1 MKANDLRF
9 LAVCAYV
16 CQSEGGF
23 YESLREAEI
32 PQEPGAP
39 SSPTS
44 TPGTEDREESG
55 SDASLG
61 PWSEVFAKAGAAV
74 WTETEAVR
82 TGGKDRASAEM
93 GVVTGTGAWAEAG
106 WRSVEAKES
115 DRPSREA
122 EWPGPEHLK
131 LGGEI
136 QREQA
141 AFSSVLTVVSE
152 TAELQ
157 APAAAKPLGLLSK
170 AAWTKSLSSVASKA
184 SSPSPAKALALTSS
198 TAPSSSSSPAFV
210 NGSQTEASVN
220 VSVVAG
226 NISSSN
232 ISLEESL
239 SSLPAW
245 DLPTVPESL
254 LSTVGDHDVTLP
266 ANVTSPFSTY
276 QWNTTMPVRTRNTSR
291 LTTTAA
297 TTTTALPTT
306 STSTVPV
313 STTTKPQTESS
324 TPVLI
329 TIQDTVTNDS
339 FQLTTV
345 TTTTPSTT
353 TFTVSSTEMT
363 TPEATTATV
372 VTVSTNTTPPT
383 ASTTQENLI
392 VITTTTAQPTTT
404 STTTT
409 PAPTTTVPP
418 TTTTLTTLSSHYTTL
433 TTTTLQPSTTT
444 TVLSTTTKTPNT
456 TVFIPVQ
463 TAPPPT
469 IQTPSTTSTEE
480 VPLPCNVTEKF
491 WVRTVLSIELRRNRL
506 DLILKQNLS
515 KGLSHALQR
524 ALNDSSAVAQVERD
538 DCSPHNVTLGYYVT
552 SGKTVF
558 VSSLVVQAMNAYGF
572 DKLLS
577 DIRQHTPLVKA
588 VLVPVA
594 AWLPVPSI
602 HLQLKT
608 VLRFVGPTDNIYS
621 CSFVQ
626 MLEQRL
632 GNAFDEAQDK
642 VLETYSRLSVEIQS
656 VSQEPGSP
664 SVTLVYLVKN
674 EDTILNGTISSGLL
688 NQLTAELVGYFL
700 FYPPLVIAEPLE
712 YHNLNTS
719 TATRNYW
726 VITVI
731 QDVDSSSLEANYQS
745 FASLM
750 EQRLA
755 ELFLVAGRQGSRAAR
770 SRRATTVGGYTVQM
784 VSMRRLP
791 GPKNPAEMTYYTQ
804 LNGEPISGTNA
815 AKTLSSLDSQT
826 MALTLGY
833 FVQVQAEP
841 VVKTPPSNLWIMAV
855 LVPVFLLMVVI
866 GMVAFIL
873 CKRNRV
879 MFKTGAFRT
888 FKTRSKTSYRR
899 EGSYHHQPVQ
909 GFDYAKK
916 HLGRIGDEAVSV
928 TKETLVLGLP
938 VRDAPLTL
946 SLDKKVHL
954 DGTGSKRPPS
964 ADIHKGG
971 RVSSEDGSV
980 SSNGSGK
987 LNNSKSSSVRRTT
1000 TNSSKSGKEE
1010 LHKRSTIDPYEE
1022 HSGSLRLITIKPMT
1036 AQPTYSYASPSSRS
1050 QDSVVVNGE
1059 ANHSGLKQ
1067 KSDIEHYRNKL
1078 RQKARRKGYG
1088 EFSLSESLNHGYSHR
1103 ESRHNRHDSGV
1114 KELKSMTAEEK
1125 RASFAGCHKRY
1136 SHPREP
1142 TYWSRQ
1148 SLSSPS
1154 PVETEMDLLVLRERS
1169 RRGIR
1174 NNGYDGEP
1182 EPFEETNVDRLM
1194 SSLGYGGGSTGTGN
1208 SSIGVKAHR
1217 GSDSSTLSSQ
1227 PSINEVR
1234 SQMHMLLGNAFSLAP
1249 PDHDPPSPPTNHR
1262 HHLHHAHSAYNPSHS
1277 SHYSDGVT
1285 SAPGTMNHP
1294 CGGRQRSLGFEDM
1307 HQCSLPKPGFR
1318 FTQLPDM
1325 GIGPPPPLIP
1335 SRPGPPPGTTL
1346 QCSTPDLKPRVSEA
1360 SDLQAQ
1366 QHNGAPYL
1374 PLSRTPFPAVTVDQS
1389 VSTYSGN
1396 PITAV
1401 YAISANRPG
1410 YSDYFVIGTTHLAHV
1425 TWRPSA
1431 EVAACRTKH
1440 SVAWSVWCS
1449 SPPPCCL
1456 HLLYSIDA
1464 DPHISHSRPPVLCS
1478 LTRQNSQNHETLS
1491 HSSRCKDRHCTARG
1505 PSHSWTPCSLDG
1517 EGEYSRQRTA
1527 VCRPAH
1533 HHTLM
1538 STAVPQPWPAICP
1551 FFGLDRNHP
1560 GLPLVH
1566 QEARKAELTSNCAFV
1581 SVF

>member
-1 MKANDLRF
+1 MAPKHALLSSSGSSGPGVGGINDKEDP
-9 LAVCAYV
+9 C
-16 CQSEGGF
+16 S
-23 YESLREAEI
+23 
-32 PQEPGAP
+32 

-44 TPGTEDREESG
+44 WILDAGMVAVCAPRNGKRTRALNEMMARWFVTIGAVLMLMMQSSLAADAEGGHHESVRRAVLPLASGAPSNLSATPVIGDRAGAKDGDATDGTGVSPG
-55 SDASLG
+55 A
-61 PWSEVFAKAGAAV
+61 WSEGKVFAEARTAV
-74 WTETEAVR
+74 WTETETGVR
-82 TGGKDRASAEM
+82 AGAGGKVFAETGIM
-93 GVVTGTGAWAEAG
+93 TGTGAWAEVG
-106 WRSVEAKES
+106 
-115 DRPSREA
+115 A
-122 EWPGPEHLK
+122 EWRPANREGGDLPNLPRDPAAW
-131 LGGEI
+131 LGQQRLHGEG

-141 AFSSVLTVVSE
+141 AFSSVLTMLAE

-157 APAAAKPLGLLSK
+157 APAVGKPLGLLSK
-170 AAWTKSLSSVASKA
+170 AAWTKSSSSSSSKA
-184 SSPSPAKALALTSS
+184 SSSSSS
-198 TAPSSSSSPAFV
+198 TTSTTKASPLPSSSSTPPSNRDSQPAGSDSVSQVAV
-210 NGSQTEASVN
+210 NSNSSVSN
-220 VSVVAG
+220 
-226 NISSSN
+226 SS
-232 ISLEESL
+232 ISLEDSV

-254 LSTVGDHDVTLP
+254 LSTVGDHDITLP
-266 ANVTSPFSTY
+266 ANVTSPFSTH
-276 QWNTTMPVRTRNTSR
+276 QWNTTVPVRTRNTSR
-291 LTTTAA
+291 QTTTSS
-297 TTTTALPTT
+297 TTIKTPLSPTT
-306 STSTVPV
+306 TSTVPLTSTARAQTPPE
-313 STTTKPQTESS
+313 STTASK
-324 TPVLI
+324 
-329 TIQDTVTNDS
+329 TISQATVTSDS
-339 FQLTTV
+339 LQLTTV

-353 TFTVSSTEMT
+353 TLTVTANEVTTRAATTVSAATSPPNITAAT
-363 TPEATTATV
+363 TTQQTTSLRPTTEATT
-372 VTVSTNTTPPT
+372 
-383 ASTTQENLI
+383 
-392 VITTTTAQPTTT
+392 QPTTT
-404 STTTT
+404 TTTT
-409 PAPTTTVPP
+409 PAPTTTTTEPP
-418 TTTTLTTLSSHYTTL
+418 TTTTTTPSP
-433 TTTTLQPSTTT
+433 TTTTTTPATTTTAATTTSTTT
-444 TVLSTTTKTPNT
+444 TTTTTSTTTTTKVPAT
-456 TVFIPVQ
+456 TVFIPGR
-463 TAPPPT
+463 TTPPPT
-469 IQTPSTTSTEE
+469 TTTEPPSSTTAEE
-480 VPLPCNVTEKF
+480 GPLPCNVTEKY

-524 ALNDSSAVAQVERD
+524 ALNDSTAYAQVERD

-552 SGKTVF
+552 SGKTVYI
-558 VSSLVVQAMNAYGF
+558 SSLVVEALNVYGF

-577 DIRQHTPLVKA
+577 DIRQHIPLVKA

-594 AWLPVPSI
+594 TWVPTPNI

-632 GNAFDEAQDK
+632 ENAFDEAQDK
-642 VLETYSRLSVEIQS
+642 VLETYNRLTVEIQS

-664 SVTLVYLVKN
+664 SVALVYVVKN
-674 EDTILNGTISSGLL
+674 QDAVLNGTVSSGLL

-770 SRRATTVGGYTVQM
+770 SRRATTVGSYTVQM

-791 GPKNPAEMTYYTQ
+791 GPKNPAEMTYYAQ
-804 LNGEPISGTNA
+804 LNGEPITGTTA

-855 LVPVFLLMVVI
+855 LTPLFLLMVVI

-879 MFKTGAFRT
+879 IFKTGAFRT

-916 HLGRIGDEAVSV
+916 HMGRTGDEAISV

-938 VRDAPLTL
+938 VRDAPLSM
-946 SLDKKVHL
+946 SLDKKVHQ
-954 DGTGSKRPPS
+954 DGTANKRPPS

-971 RVSSEDGSV
+971 RLPSEEDGSV

-987 LNNSKSSSVRRTT
+987 LNASKSSSARRTAT
-1000 TNSSKSGKEE
+1000 GSSSKNGKEE
-1010 LHKRSTIDPYEE
+1010 LHKRSTNDPYED

-1036 AQPTYSYASPSSRS
+1036 AQPTYSYPSSSSHS
-1050 QDSVVVNGE
+1050 QDSVVVNGD
-1059 ANHSGLKQ
+1059 ANHGGLKQ

-1088 EFSLSESLNHGYSHR
+1088 EFSLSESGSHGYSHR
-1103 ESRHNRHDSGV
+1103 DTRHSRHDNGV
-1114 KELKSMTAEEK
+1114 KEPMTAEEK

-1194 SSLGYGGGSTGTGN
+1194 TSLGYGGGSTGTGN
-1208 SSIGVKAHR
+1208 GSLGVKAHR

-1227 PSINEVR
+1227 PSIDEVR
-1234 SQMHMLLGNAFSLAP
+1234 TQMHMLLGNAFSLAP
-1249 PDHDPPSPPTNHR
+1249 PDHDPPSPPTNS
-1262 HHLHHAHSAYNPSHS
+1262 HHHHHHHAHSAYNPSHT

-1294 CGGRQRSLGFEDM
+1294 CGGRQRSTGYEDM

-1325 GIGPPPPLIP
+1325 GIGSPPPLIP
-1335 SRPGPPPGTTL
+1335 SRPGPPPGTSL
-1346 QCSTPDLKPRVSEA
+1346 RRSTPDVSLKPRVSEA

-1389 VSTYSGN
+1389 ITTYSGN

-1410 YSDYFVIGTTHLAHV
+1410 YSDYFVM
-1425 TWRPSA
+1425 
-1431 EVAACRTKH
+1431 
-1440 SVAWSVWCS
+1440 
-1449 SPPPCCL
+1449 SPPSSYRSPSWMSYPPEPEDL
-1456 HLLYSIDA
+1456 PRQWNDTPNSRHL
-1464 DPHISHSRPPVLCS
+1464 
-1478 LTRQNSQNHETLS
+1478 ET
-1491 HSSRCKDRHCTARG
+1491 
-1505 PSHSWTPCSLDG
+1505 
-1517 EGEYSRQRTA
+1517 
-1527 VCRPAH
+1527 
-1533 HHTLM
+1533 
-1538 STAVPQPWPAICP
+1538 IC
-1551 FFGLDRNHP
+1551 
-1560 GLPLVH
+1560 
-1566 QEARKAELTSNCAFV
+1566 
-1581 SVF
+1581 

>member
-1 MKANDLRF
+1 MAPKHALLSGSGSSGSGAGEVNLKGNEPCF
-9 LAVCAYV
+9 SSSTAWILNAGMVAVCAPKKGKRTRPLDGTLARCFV
-16 CQSEGGF
+16 TIGAMLMLMLQSSLAADAEGGRR
-23 YESLREAEI
+23 ESMRRPVLPPDPAV
-32 PQEPGAP
+32 
-39 SSPTS
+39 TS
-44 TPGTEDREESG
+44 NLSAAPGTEDR
-55 SDASLG
+55 
-61 PWSEVFAKAGAAV
+61 AGAKDKEVEDRIDGGPAAGPEAWPDGKLFAGTRTAV
-74 WTETEAVR
+74 WTEIEAGVR
-82 TGGKDRASAEM
+82 AGAGGKVFAETGIM
-93 GVVTGTGAWAEAG
+93 TGTSAWAE
-106 WRSVEAKES
+106 V
-115 DRPSREA
+115 EA
-122 EWPGPEHLK
+122 EWRPGDLEAGDLPGMPRDPADWLEQQRLQTHLV
-131 LGGEI
+131 GH
-136 QREQA
+136 REKTA
-141 AFSSVLTVVSE
+141 VPTTLVETV
-152 TAELQ
+152 ELQ
-157 APAAAKPLGLLSK
+157 APVSRKPLGLLSK
-170 AAWTKSLSSVASKA
+170 AAWTKISSSSSSKA
-184 SSPSPAKALALTSS
+184 SSSSASSSS
-198 TAPSSSSSPAFV
+198 TTKASSLASSSSPASKRE
-210 NGSQTEASVN
+210 SQTAASAT
-220 VSVVAG
+220 VSVAAV
-226 NISSSN
+226 NNSSSDSN
-232 ISLEESL
+232 SNSNSNSSSALEESV

-266 ANVTSPFSTY
+266 ANITSPFSTH
-276 QWNTTMPVRTRNTSR
+276 QWNTTVPVHTRNTSR
-291 LTTTAA
+291 HTTTSTTTVNTSLSPTTTSTLTISTTTEAQTPSLSTTAA
-297 TTTTALPTT
+297 HTG
-306 STSTVPV
+306 SV
-313 STTTKPQTESS
+313 
-324 TPVLI
+324 
-329 TIQDTVTNDS
+329 DTVTNEGL
-339 FQLTTV
+339 QLTTV
-345 TTTTPSTT
+345 NMTTPSTT
-353 TFTVSSTEMT
+353 SVSV
-363 TPEATTATV
+363 TTAETMTQAVTTGGSATLPPNVTAVTTIQPTTSLNLTTAAPTQASTTTTTTAAPTTTTTTV
-372 VTVSTNTTPPT
+372 PTTTTTTTPPT
-383 ASTTQENLI
+383 TTTTTTTPATTT
-392 VITTTTAQPTTT
+392 TTTTASTTTT

-409 PAPTTTVPP
+409 
-418 TTTTLTTLSSHYTTL
+418 TTTTTTAA
-433 TTTTLQPSTTT
+433 PA
-444 TVLSTTTKTPNT
+444 T
-456 TVFIPVQ
+456 TVFIPPQ
-463 TAPPPT
+463 T
-469 IQTPSTTSTEE
+469 TPSPTLNMKLPSSTSAEE
-480 VPLPCNVTEKF
+480 SPLPCNVTKKF

-524 ALNDSSAVAQVERD
+524 ALNDTTADAQVEQD
-538 DCSPHNVTLGYYVT
+538 HCSPHNVTLDYYVT
-552 SGKTVF
+552 SGKTVY
-558 VSSLVVQAMNAYGF
+558 VSSFVVEALNVYGF

-588 VLVPVA
+588 VLVPVET
-594 AWLPVPSI
+594 WLPTPSI

-632 GNAFDEAQDK
+632 ENAFEEAQDK
-642 VLETYSRLSVEIQS
+642 VLETYNRLTVEIQS

-664 SVTLVYLVKN
+664 AVSLVYVVKN
-674 EDTILNGTISSGLL
+674 QDSLLNGTISSGLL

-719 TATRNYW
+719 MATKNYW

-791 GPKNPAEMTYYTQ
+791 GPKNPAEMTYYVQ
-804 LNGEPISGTNA
+804 LNGAPITGTNA

-833 FVQVQAEP
+833 FVQIQAEP
-841 VVKTPPSNLWIMAV
+841 VVKTSPNNLWIMAV
-855 LVPVFLLMVVI
+855 LTPLFLLMIVI

-873 CKRNRV
+873 CQRNRV
-879 MFKTGAFRT
+879 IFKTGAFRT
-888 FKTRSKTSYRR
+888 FKTRSK
-899 EGSYHHQPVQ
+899 PVQ

-916 HLGRIGDEAVSV
+916 HMGRTGDEAISV

-938 VRDAPLTL
+938 VRDAPVSL
-946 SLDKKVHL
+946 SLDKKVHQ
-954 DGTGSKRPPS
+954 DGTASKRPPS

-971 RVSSEDGSV
+971 RLPSEEDGSM

-987 LNNSKSSSVRRTT
+987 LNTSKSSSARRTAT
-1000 TNSSKSGKEE
+1000 GGSSKNGKEE
-1010 LHKRSTIDPYEE
+1010 LHKRSTNDPYDD

-1036 AQPTYSYASPSSRS
+1036 AQPTYSYPSSSSHS
-1050 QDSVVVNGE
+1050 QDSVVLNGE
-1059 ANHSGLKQ
+1059 ANHGGLKQ

-1088 EFSLSESLNHGYSHR
+1088 EFSLSESGSHAYSHR
-1103 ESRHNRHDSGV
+1103 DTRHGRHDAGV
-1114 KELKSMTAEEK
+1114 KEPMTAEEK

-1182 EPFEETNVDRLM
+1182 EPFEETNVDRLI

-1208 SSIGVKAHR
+1208 GSLGVKAHR

-1227 PSINEVR
+1227 PSIDEVR
-1234 SQMHMLLGNAFSLAP
+1234 TQMHMLLGNAFSLAP
-1249 PDHDPPSPPTNHR
+1249 PDHDPPSPPTNR
-1262 HHLHHAHSAYNPSHS
+1262 HHHHHHAHRAYNPSHT

-1294 CGGRQRSLGFEDM
+1294 CGGRQRSAGYDDM

-1325 GIGPPPPLIP
+1325 GIGSPPPLIP
-1335 SRPGPPPGTTL
+1335 SRPGPPPGTSL
-1346 QCSTPDLKPRVSEA
+1346 RRSTPDVSLKPRVSEA

-1389 VSTYSGN
+1389 ISTYSGN

-1410 YSDYFVIGTTHLAHV
+1410 YSDYFVM
-1425 TWRPSA
+1425 
-1431 EVAACRTKH
+1431 
-1440 SVAWSVWCS
+1440 
-1449 SPPPCCL
+1449 SPPSSYRSPSWMSYPPEPEDL
-1456 HLLYSIDA
+1456 PRQWNDTPNSRHL
-1464 DPHISHSRPPVLCS
+1464 
-1478 LTRQNSQNHETLS
+1478 ET
-1491 HSSRCKDRHCTARG
+1491 
-1505 PSHSWTPCSLDG
+1505 
-1517 EGEYSRQRTA
+1517 
-1527 VCRPAH
+1527 
-1533 HHTLM
+1533 
-1538 STAVPQPWPAICP
+1538 IC
-1551 FFGLDRNHP
+1551 
-1560 GLPLVH
+1560 
-1566 QEARKAELTSNCAFV
+1566 
-1581 SVF
+1581 

>member
-1 MKANDLRF
+1 MAPKHAL
-9 LAVCAYV
+9 LSSSGSSGPGV
-16 CQSEGGF
+16 GGVK
-23 YESLREAEI
+23 SKGD
-32 PQEPGAP
+32 PGS
-39 SSPTS
+39 SSPTAWILDAGMVAVCS
-44 TPGTEDREESG
+44 PRNGKRTRALDGMLARWFVTIGAVLMLMLQSSLAADAEGGRYESMRRAVLPLDPAVPSAIPRTGDRDG
-55 SDASLG
+55 AKDKDAMDGADAG
-61 PWSEVFAKAGAAV
+61 PRAWPKGKVFAEARAAV
-74 WTETEAVR
+74 WTETEAGVR
-82 TGGKDRASAEM
+82 AGAGGKVFAETGIM
-93 GVVTGTGAWAEAG
+93 TGTGAWAEVG
-106 WRSVEAKES
+106 
-115 DRPSREA
+115 A
-122 EWPGPEHLK
+122 EWSPVDADGVDLPSMPRDPAAW
-131 LGGEI
+131 LGQQRLQIRGQG

-141 AFSSVLTVVSE
+141 AFSSDPTILAE

-157 APAAAKPLGLLSK
+157 APVLGKPLGLLSK
-170 AAWTKSLSSVASKA
+170 AAWTKSTSSSSSKA
-184 SSPSPAKALALTSS
+184 SSSSSSSS
-198 TAPSSSSSPAFV
+198 TTKASSLPSSSSSSSSPASKRD
-210 NGSQTEASVN
+210 SQTARPDN
-220 VSVVAG
+220 VSLVVV
-226 NISSSN
+226 NSNSSNSNSSS
-232 ISLEESL
+232 SLDESV

-266 ANVTSPFSTY
+266 ANITSPFSTH

-291 LTTTAA
+291 QTTTLTTTIS
-297 TTTTALPTT
+297 TSLSPSTT
-306 STSTVPV
+306 STLPP
-313 STTTKPQTESS
+313 STTARAQAPSGPTAVSQTTS
-324 TPVLI
+324 
-329 TIQDTVTNDS
+329 QDTVTNDS
-339 FQLTTV
+339 LQLTTV

-353 TFTVSSTEMT
+353 NLTVTAAEMMTQAMT
-363 TPEATTATV
+363 TGSAVTA
-372 VTVSTNTTPPT
+372 SPNNTA
-383 ASTTQENLI
+383 ASTTQQTTSLI
-392 VITTTTAQPTTT
+392 LTTAATTQPTTT
-404 STTTT
+404 TTTT
-409 PAPTTTVPP
+409 PTTTTTVPP
-418 TTTTLTTLSSHYTTL
+418 TTTT
-433 TTTTLQPSTTT
+433 TTTTTTTPPPTTT
-444 TVLSTTTKTPNT
+444 TTTPATTTT
-456 TVFIPVQ
+456 TTTAATTTTTTIATSTKIPATIVFIPIQ
-463 TAPPPT
+463 TTPPPT
-469 IQTPSTTSTEE
+469 TTTEPPSSTSAEE
-480 VPLPCNVTEKF
+480 SSLPCNVTEKY

-524 ALNDSSAVAQVERD
+524 ALNDSTANAQVEHD

-552 SGKTVF
+552 SGKTVYI
-558 VSSLVVQAMNAYGF
+558 SSLVVEALHVYGF

-594 AWLPVPSI
+594 TWLPAPSI

-632 GNAFDEAQDK
+632 ENAFDEAQDK
-642 VLETYSRLSVEIQS
+642 VLETYNRLTVEIQS
-656 VSQEPGSP
+656 VSQDPGSP
-664 SVTLVYLVKN
+664 SVSLVYVVKN
-674 EDTILNGTISSGLL
+674 QDAILNGTISSGLL

-700 FYPPLVIAEPLE
+700 FYPPMVIAEPLE

-719 TATRNYW
+719 MATKNYW

-755 ELFLVAGRQGSRAAR
+755 ELFLVAGRQGSRIAR
-770 SRRATTVGGYTVQM
+770 SRRATTVGSYTVQM

-791 GPKNPAEMTYYTQ
+791 GPKNPAEMTYYAQ
-804 LNGEPISGTNA
+804 LNGAPITGSNA

-841 VVKTPPSNLWIMAV
+841 VVKTPQSNLWIMAI
-855 LVPVFLLMVVI
+855 LTPLFLLMVVI
-866 GMVAFIL
+866 GMVSFIL

-879 MFKTGAFRT
+879 IFKTGAFRT

-916 HLGRIGDEAVSV
+916 HMGRTGDEAISV

-938 VRDAPLTL
+938 VRDAPLSL
-946 SLDKKVHL
+946 SLDKKVHQ
-954 DGTGSKRPPS
+954 DGTASKRPPS

-971 RVSSEDGSV
+971 RLPSEEDGSV

-987 LNNSKSSSVRRTT
+987 LNTSKSSSARRTAT
-1000 TNSSKSGKEE
+1000 GSSTKNGKEE
-1010 LHKRSTIDPYEE
+1010 LHKRSTNDPYED

-1036 AQPTYSYASPSSRS
+1036 AQPTYSYPSSSSHS
-1050 QDSVVVNGE
+1050 QDSVVLNGE
-1059 ANHSGLKQ
+1059 ANHGGLKQ

-1088 EFSLSESLNHGYSHR
+1088 EFSLSESGSHGYSHR
-1103 ESRHNRHDSGV
+1103 DTRHSRHDNGV
-1114 KELKSMTAEEK
+1114 KEPMTAEEK
-1125 RASFAGCHKRY
+1125 RASFAGCHKRF

-1208 SSIGVKAHR
+1208 GSLGVKAHR

-1227 PSINEVR
+1227 PSIDEVR
-1234 SQMHMLLGNAFSLAP
+1234 TQMHMLLGNAFSLAP
-1249 PDHDPPSPPTNHR
+1249 PDHDPPSPPTNS
-1262 HHLHHAHSAYNPSHS
+1262 HHHHHHHAHRAYNPSHT

-1294 CGGRQRSLGFEDM
+1294 CGGRQRSAGYEDM

-1325 GIGPPPPLIP
+1325 GIGSPPPLIP
-1335 SRPGPPPGTTL
+1335 SRPGPPPGTSL
-1346 QCSTPDLKPRVSEA
+1346 RRSTPDVSLKPRVSEA

-1389 VSTYSGN
+1389 ITTYSGN

-1410 YSDYFVIGTTHLAHV
+1410 YSDYFVM
-1425 TWRPSA
+1425 
-1431 EVAACRTKH
+1431 
-1440 SVAWSVWCS
+1440 
-1449 SPPPCCL
+1449 SPPSSYRSPSWMSYPPEPEDL
-1456 HLLYSIDA
+1456 PRQWNDTPNSRHL
-1464 DPHISHSRPPVLCS
+1464 
-1478 LTRQNSQNHETLS
+1478 ET
-1491 HSSRCKDRHCTARG
+1491 
-1505 PSHSWTPCSLDG
+1505 
-1517 EGEYSRQRTA
+1517 
-1527 VCRPAH
+1527 
-1533 HHTLM
+1533 
-1538 STAVPQPWPAICP
+1538 IC
-1551 FFGLDRNHP
+1551 
-1560 GLPLVH
+1560 
-1566 QEARKAELTSNCAFV
+1566 
-1581 SVF
+1581 

>member
-1 MKANDLRF
+1 MAPKHALLSSSGSSGLGVGGINVKEDPCSASPTAWIPDAGMV
-9 LAVCAYV
+9 AVCTPRNGKRKRSLSGMMARWLV
-16 CQSEGGF
+16 IIGAVLMLMMQSSLAADAEGDHR
-23 YESLREAEI
+23 ESVRPAVLPLDPAVPSNLSATPRI
-32 PQEPGAP
+32 GAKDKDGMD
-39 SSPTS
+39 
-44 TPGTEDREESG
+44 GTDV
-55 SDASLG
+55 G
-61 PWSEVFAKAGAAV
+61 PRAWPEGKVFAEARTAV
-74 WTETEAVR
+74 WTETEAGMR
-82 TGGKDRASAEM
+82 AGAGGKVFAETGIM
-93 GVVTGTGAWAEAG
+93 TGTGAWAE
-106 WRSVEAKES
+106 V
-115 DRPSREA
+115 DA
-122 EWPGPEHLK
+122 EWRPVDKEGGDLPNMPRDPAAW
-131 LGGEI
+131 LGQQRLHTHGQG

-141 AFSSVLTVVSE
+141 AFSSVITMLAE

-157 APAAAKPLGLLSK
+157 APAVRKPLGLLSK
-170 AAWTKSLSSVASKA
+170 AAWTKSSSSSSSKA
-184 SSPSPAKALALTSS
+184 SS
-198 TAPSSSSSPAFV
+198 SSSSSSSSVTKASSLPSTSLSSSSATS
-210 NGSQTEASVN
+210 NRDSQTAGSGN
-220 VSVVAG
+220 VSLVAVTY
-226 NISSSN
+226 NSSSSN
-232 ISLEESL
+232 SSFSLEESVN
-239 SSLPAW
+239 SLPAW

-266 ANVTSPFSTY
+266 ANVTSPFSTH

-291 LTTTAA
+291 HTTTSS
-297 TTTTALPTT
+297 TTIKTSLSPTTT
-306 STSTVPV
+306 STLLL
-313 STTTKPQTESS
+313 STTARAQTPSESTTAS
-324 TPVLI
+324 NTASL
-329 TIQDTVTNDS
+329 DTVTSDNL
-339 FQLTTV
+339 QLTTV
-345 TTTTPSTT
+345 TMTTPSTT
-353 TFTVSSTEMT
+353 TLTVTTDEVTMQVATTVSAVSLPSNITA
-363 TPEATTATV
+363 ATTMQQTTSLKVTTV
-372 VTVSTNTTPPT
+372 AKT
-383 ASTTQENLI
+383 
-392 VITTTTAQPTTT
+392 QPTTI
-404 STTTT
+404 TTTT
-409 PAPTTTVPP
+409 PAPTTTTTLPP
-418 TTTTLTTLSSHYTTL
+418 TTTTTTPAP
-433 TTTTLQPSTTT
+433 TTTTTTTTTTPATTTVATTSTTT
-444 TVLSTTTKTPNT
+444 TTATTAKVPVT
-456 TVFIPVQ
+456 TVFIPGH
-463 TAPPPT
+463 T
-469 IQTPSTTSTEE
+469 TPSSTTTAEPPSSTTAEE
-480 VPLPCNVTEKF
+480 SPLPCNVTEKY
-491 WVRTVLSIELRRNRL
+491 WVRSVLSIELRRNCL

-524 ALNDSSAVAQVERD
+524 ALNDSSAYAQVEHD
-538 DCSPHNVTLGYYVT
+538 DCSPHNVTLGYYVA
-552 SGKTVF
+552 SGKTVYI
-558 VSSLVVQAMNAYGF
+558 SSLVVEALNVYGF

-577 DIRQHTPLVKA
+577 DIRQHIPLVKA

-594 AWLPVPSI
+594 TWVPTPSI

-632 GNAFDEAQDK
+632 ENAFDEAQDK
-642 VLETYSRLSVEIQS
+642 VLETYNRLTVEIQS

-664 SVTLVYLVKN
+664 SVTVVYMVKN
-674 EDTILNGTISSGLL
+674 QDAILNGTISSGLL

-719 TATRNYW
+719 TATKNYW

-731 QDVDSSSLEANYQS
+731 QDVDSSSLEDNYQS

-755 ELFLVAGRQGSRAAR
+755 ELFLVAGRQGSRTVR
-770 SRRATTVGGYTVQM
+770 SRRASTVGGYTVQM

-791 GPKNPAEMTYYTQ
+791 GPKNPAEMTYYAQ
-804 LNGEPISGTNA
+804 LNGAPITGTTA

-841 VVKTPPSNLWIMAV
+841 VVKTPPSNLWIMAI
-855 LVPVFLLMVVI
+855 LTPLFLLMVVI

-879 MFKTGAFRT
+879 IFKTGAFRT

-916 HLGRIGDEAVSV
+916 HMGRTGDEAISV

-938 VRDAPLTL
+938 VRDAPLSL
-946 SLDKKVHL
+946 SLDKKVHQ
-954 DGTGSKRPPS
+954 DGTASKRPPS

-971 RVSSEDGSV
+971 RLPSEEDGSV

-987 LNNSKSSSVRRTT
+987 LNTSKTSSARRTT
-1000 TNSSKSGKEE
+1000 TGSSSKNGKEE
-1010 LHKRSTIDPYEE
+1010 LHKRNTNDPYED

-1036 AQPTYSYASPSSRS
+1036 AQPTYSYPSSSSHS

-1059 ANHSGLKQ
+1059 ANHGGLKQ

-1088 EFSLSESLNHGYSHR
+1088 EFSLSESGSHGYSHR
-1103 ESRHNRHDSGV
+1103 DTRHSRHDNGV
-1114 KELKSMTAEEK
+1114 KEPMTAEEK

-1208 SSIGVKAHR
+1208 GSLGVKAHR

-1227 PSINEVR
+1227 PSIDEVR
-1234 SQMHMLLGNAFSLAP
+1234 TQMHMLLGNAFSLAP
-1249 PDHDPPSPPTNHR
+1249 PDHDPPSPPTNR
-1262 HHLHHAHSAYNPSHS
+1262 HHHHHHAHSAYNPSHA

-1294 CGGRQRSLGFEDM
+1294 CGGRQRSTGYEDM

-1325 GIGPPPPLIP
+1325 GIGSPPPLIP
-1335 SRPGPPPGTTL
+1335 SRPGPPPGTSL
-1346 QCSTPDLKPRVSEA
+1346 RRSTPDVSLKPRVSEA

-1366 QHNGAPYL
+1366 QHNGTPYL

-1389 VSTYSGN
+1389 ITTYSGN

-1410 YSDYFVIGTTHLAHV
+1410 YSDYFVM
-1425 TWRPSA
+1425 
-1431 EVAACRTKH
+1431 
-1440 SVAWSVWCS
+1440 
-1449 SPPPCCL
+1449 SPPSSYRSPSWMSYPPEPEDL
-1456 HLLYSIDA
+1456 PRQWNDTPNSRHL
-1464 DPHISHSRPPVLCS
+1464 
-1478 LTRQNSQNHETLS
+1478 ET
-1491 HSSRCKDRHCTARG
+1491 
-1505 PSHSWTPCSLDG
+1505 
-1517 EGEYSRQRTA
+1517 
-1527 VCRPAH
+1527 
-1533 HHTLM
+1533 
-1538 STAVPQPWPAICP
+1538 IC
-1551 FFGLDRNHP
+1551 
-1560 GLPLVH
+1560 
-1566 QEARKAELTSNCAFV
+1566 
-1581 SVF
+1581 

>member
-1 MKANDLRF
+1 MAPTHALFFSSGSGGPVFGEVHNKETPRSFSAWIAD
-9 LAVCAYV
+9 AGMVAAY
-16 CQSEGGF
+16 
-23 YESLREAEI
+23 
-32 PQEPGAP
+32 
-39 SSPTS
+39 SPRIRTS
-44 TPGTEDREESG
+44 TRLFNGMLAQWFVTVGVVLMLMAQSSLATNAEGTHHESGRQAVLSLDLSVPSKLLATPGIGEDRAETEEEAIG
-55 SDASLG
+55 GMDAG
-61 PWSEVFAKAGAAV
+61 PAARPDAKVFAEARTAV
-74 WTETEAVR
+74 WTETEAGVHAGA
-82 TGGKDRASAEM
+82 GGKVFAET
-93 GVVTGTGAWAEAG
+93 GIITGTGAWAEVG
-106 WRSVEAKES
+106 
-115 DRPSREA
+115 A
-122 EWPGPEHLK
+122 EWRPVKGKGGDLPSMPRAPAAW
-131 LGGEI
+131 LGQQRLQTHGEG
-136 QREQA
+136 QRDQA
-141 AFSSVLTVVSE
+141 ALSSVLTMLAE

-157 APAAAKPLGLLSK
+157 TPVVGKPLGLLSK
-170 AAWTKSLSSVASKA
+170 AAWTKGTSSSSSKTSSSTTKSSSLPSSLSSSSVTKA
-184 SSPSPAKALALTSS
+184 SSLP
-198 TAPSSSSSPAFV
+198 SSSSPAT
-210 NGSQTEASVN
+210 NRGSQTAGSN
-220 VSVVAG
+220 VSLLAV
-226 NISSSN
+226 NSSSN
-232 ISLEESL
+232 SNSSSTLEEPV

-254 LSTVGDHDVTLP
+254 LSTVGDHDITLP
-266 ANVTSPFSTY
+266 ANVTSPFSTH
-276 QWNTTMPVRTRNTSR
+276 QWNTTVPVHTRNTSR
-291 LTTTAA
+291 HTTTSATTINTSTSPTITSTLPLSTTERTQTPSESNTTLNNPSQDTVTNDSLRLTAVTMTMPSTTTATVTADEVMTQALTTGSAVTLAPNSTAVSTLQQTTSLKLTTGLTTEPTTTTSTTPATTTTTTTTVPPTTASTTTLAPTTTTTTTSTTTTTPATTTAA
-297 TTTTALPTT
+297 TTTT
-306 STSTVPV
+306 TV
-313 STTTKPQTESS
+313 
-324 TPVLI
+324 
-329 TIQDTVTNDS
+329 
-339 FQLTTV
+339 
-345 TTTTPSTT
+345 
-353 TFTVSSTEMT
+353 
-363 TPEATTATV
+363 
-372 VTVSTNTTPPT
+372 
-383 ASTTQENLI
+383 
-392 VITTTTAQPTTT
+392 TTT
-404 STTTT
+404 STTTKV
-409 PAPTTTVPP
+409 PA
-418 TTTTLTTLSSHYTTL
+418 
-433 TTTTLQPSTTT
+433 
-444 TVLSTTTKTPNT
+444 T
-456 TVFIPVQ
+456 TVFIPLQ
-463 TAPPPT
+463 TTPPATLTTDPLS
-469 IQTPSTTSTEE
+469 STSAEE
-480 VPLPCNVTEKF
+480 SPLPCNLTEKY
-491 WVRTVLSIELRRNRL
+491 WVKTVLSIELRRNRL

-524 ALNDSSAVAQVERD
+524 ALNDSNAYAQVERD

-552 SGKTVF
+552 SGKTVYI
-558 VSSLVVQAMNAYGF
+558 SSLVVEALNVYGF

-588 VLVPVA
+588 VLVSVA
-594 AWLPVPSI
+594 TWVPTPSI

-626 MLEQRL
+626 MVEQRL

-642 VLETYSRLSVEIQS
+642 VLETYNRLNVEIQS

-664 SVTLVYLVKN
+664 SVTLMYVVKN
-674 EDTILNGTISSGLL
+674 QDAILNGTISSGLL

-712 YHNLNTS
+712 YHNLNISTS
-719 TATRNYW
+719 TKNYW

-755 ELFLVAGRQGSRAAR
+755 ELFLVAGRQGSQTAR

-791 GPKNPAEMTYYTQ
+791 GPKNPAEMTYYVQ
-804 LNGEPISGTNA
+804 LNGAPIRGTTA

-841 VVKTPPSNLWIMAV
+841 VVKTPPSNLWIMAI
-855 LVPVFLLMVVI
+855 LTPLFLLMVVI

-879 MFKTGAFRT
+879 IFKTGAFRT

-916 HLGRIGDEAVSV
+916 HMGRTDEAISV

-938 VRDAPLTL
+938 VRDAPLSL
-946 SLDKKVHL
+946 SLDKKVHQ
-954 DGTGSKRPPS
+954 DGTASKRPPS

-971 RVSSEDGSV
+971 RLPSEEDGSV

-987 LNNSKSSSVRRTT
+987 LNTSKNSSARRTT
-1000 TNSSKSGKEE
+1000 TGSSTKNGKDD
-1010 LHKRSTIDPYEE
+1010 LHKRSTKDPYED

-1036 AQPTYSYASPSSRS
+1036 AQPTYSYPSSSSHS
-1050 QDSVVVNGE
+1050 QDSVVLNGE
-1059 ANHSGLKQ
+1059 VNHGGLKQ

-1088 EFSLSESLNHGYSHR
+1088 EFSLSESNSHAYSHR
-1103 ESRHNRHDSGV
+1103 DNRHSRHNTGG
-1114 KELKSMTAEEK
+1114 KEPMTAEEK

-1182 EPFEETNVDRLM
+1182 EPFEETNVDHLM
-1194 SSLGYGGGSTGTGN
+1194 TSLGYGGGSTGTGKG
-1208 SSIGVKAHR
+1208 SLGVKAHR

-1227 PSINEVR
+1227 PSIDEVR
-1234 SQMHMLLGNAFSLAP
+1234 TQMHMLLGNAFSLAP
-1249 PDHDPPSPPTNHR
+1249 PDHDPPSPPTNSHHHHHHHPHR
-1262 HHLHHAHSAYNPSHS
+1262 AYNPSHT

-1294 CGGRQRSLGFEDM
+1294 CGGRQRSTGYEDM

-1325 GIGPPPPLIP
+1325 GIGSPPPLIP
-1335 SRPGPPPGTTL
+1335 SRPGPPPGTSL
-1346 QCSTPDLKPRVSEA
+1346 RCSTPDVSLKPRVSET

-1389 VSTYSGN
+1389 ITTYSGN

-1410 YSDYFVIGTTHLAHV
+1410 YSDYFVM
-1425 TWRPSA
+1425 
-1431 EVAACRTKH
+1431 
-1440 SVAWSVWCS
+1440 
-1449 SPPPCCL
+1449 SPPSSYRSPSWMSYPPEPEDL
-1456 HLLYSIDA
+1456 PRQWNDTPNSRHL
-1464 DPHISHSRPPVLCS
+1464 
-1478 LTRQNSQNHETLS
+1478 ET
-1491 HSSRCKDRHCTARG
+1491 
-1505 PSHSWTPCSLDG
+1505 
-1517 EGEYSRQRTA
+1517 
-1527 VCRPAH
+1527 
-1533 HHTLM
+1533 
-1538 STAVPQPWPAICP
+1538 IC
-1551 FFGLDRNHP
+1551 
-1560 GLPLVH
+1560 
-1566 QEARKAELTSNCAFV
+1566 
-1581 SVF
+1581 

>member
-1 MKANDLRF
+1 MAPKHEL
-9 LAVCAYV
+9 
-16 CQSEGGF
+16 
-23 YESLREAEI
+23 
-32 PQEPGAP
+32 P
-39 SSPTS
+39 SSSGNRGPGVAGENIKEDPCSWILGAGMATVCSPRKGTRTRVLNGTRARWFVTIGAVVMMMMMMMQNSLASDAEQGHQESVRRAMLPLDPTLPS
-44 TPGTEDREESG
+44 NLSATPGTGDSVG
-55 SDASLG
+55 AKDKDVMYGTDAG
-61 PWSEVFAKAGAAV
+61 PGAWPEGKVFAEARTAV
-74 WTETEAVR
+74 WTETETGVNAEA
-82 TGGKDRASAEM
+82 GGKVFAETGIM
-93 GVVTGTGAWAEAG
+93 TGTGAWAEVG
-106 WRSVEAKES
+106 
-115 DRPSREA
+115 A
-122 EWPGPEHLK
+122 EWRPVDRERADLPRMPRDPAAW
-131 LGGEI
+131 LGQQTLQVREEG
-136 QREQA
+136 QKEQA
-141 AFSSVLTVVSE
+141 AFSSVLTMLAE
-152 TAELQ
+152 TAELK
-157 APAAAKPLGLLSK
+157 APAVGKPLGLLSK
-170 AAWTKSLSSVASKA
+170 AAWTRTYSSTSSKA
-184 SSPSPAKALALTSS
+184 SSMTKASS
-198 TAPSSSSSPAFV
+198 LPSSSSSSTSPASNRDSLTVGPVSLVAV
-210 NGSQTEASVN
+210 NNSSPN
-220 VSVVAG
+220 S
-226 NISSSN
+226 NSSS
-232 ISLEESL
+232 SLEESV

-254 LSTVGDHDVTLP
+254 LSTVGDHDVALP
-266 ANVTSPFSTY
+266 ANITSPFSTY
-276 QWNTTMPVRTRNTSR
+276 QWNTTMPVHTRNTSQYMTT
-291 LTTTAA
+291 LTTT
-297 TTTTALPTT
+297 TTTSQASVTMSTLSPSTIARAQTPESTMASNTT
-306 STSTVPV
+306 S
-313 STTTKPQTESS
+313 
-324 TPVLI
+324 
-329 TIQDTVTNDS
+329 QDTVSKDS
-339 FQLTTV
+339 IQLMAV
-345 TTTTPSTT
+345 TTTTPS
-353 TFTVSSTEMT
+353 MT
-363 TPEATTATV
+363 TLTVTVDEAETQPPTTGSAVTFPPNTTAATMQQM
-372 VTVSTNTTPPT
+372 TSLKLTTEAET
-383 ASTTQENLI
+383 
-392 VITTTTAQPTTT
+392 QPTPN
-404 STTTT
+404 TTT
-409 PAPTTTVPP
+409 PAPTANITTTIPPVTTTTTPASTTTTTTTTSPTTAASTTTTTTSTTSP
-418 TTTTLTTLSSHYTTL
+418 TTTTTTDIPAT
-433 TTTTLQPSTTT
+433 P
-444 TVLSTTTKTPNT
+444 VL
-456 TVFIPVQ
+456 IPVQ
-463 TAPPPT
+463 TSPPPT
-469 IQTPSTTSTEE
+469 MTTEPPSSTSAEE
-480 VPLPCNVTEKF
+480 SSLPCNVTEKY

-524 ALNDSSAVAQVERD
+524 ALNDSTAYAQVEHD

-552 SGKTVF
+552 NGKTVYI
-558 VSSLVVQAMNAYGF
+558 SSLVVEALNVYGF

-594 AWLPVPSI
+594 TWMTAPSI

-608 VLRFVGPTDNIYS
+608 VLRFVSPTDNIYS

-632 GNAFDEAQDK
+632 ENAFDEAQDK
-642 VLETYSRLSVEIQS
+642 VLETYNRLDVEIQS

-664 SVTLVYLVKN
+664 AVSLVYVVKN
-674 EDTILNGTISSGLL
+674 QDAILNGTISSGLL

-719 TATRNYW
+719 AATKNYW

-791 GPKNPAEMTYYTQ
+791 GPKNPAEMTYYAQ
-804 LNGEPISGTNA
+804 LNGAPISGTTA

-855 LVPVFLLMVVI
+855 LTPLFLLMVVI
-866 GMVAFIL
+866 GMVTFIL

-879 MFKTGAFRT
+879 IFKTGAFRT

-916 HLGRIGDEAVSV
+916 HMGRTGDEAVSV

-938 VRDAPLTL
+938 VRDAPLSL
-946 SLDKKVHL
+946 SLDKKVHQ
-954 DGTGSKRPPS
+954 DGTASKRPPS

-971 RVSSEDGSV
+971 RLPSEEDGSV

-987 LNNSKSSSVRRTT
+987 LNTSKSSSARRTAT
-1000 TNSSKSGKEE
+1000 GSSSKNGKEE
-1010 LHKRSTIDPYEE
+1010 LHKRSTNDPYED

-1036 AQPTYSYASPSSRS
+1036 AQPTYSYPSSSSHS
-1050 QDSVVVNGE
+1050 QDSVVINGE
-1059 ANHSGLKQ
+1059 VNHGGLKQ

-1088 EFSLSESLNHGYSHR
+1088 EFSLSESGSHGYSHR
-1103 ESRHNRHDSGV
+1103 DTRHSRHNNNGS
-1114 KELKSMTAEEK
+1114 KEPMTAEEK

-1154 PVETEMDLLVLRERS
+1154 PVETEMDLLVMRERS

-1208 SSIGVKAHR
+1208 GSLGVKAHR

-1227 PSINEVR
+1227 PSIDEVR
-1234 SQMHMLLGNAFSLAP
+1234 TQMHMLLGNAFSLAP

-1262 HHLHHAHSAYNPSHS
+1262 HRHHHAHSAYNPSHT

-1294 CGGRQRSLGFEDM
+1294 CGGRQRSTGYEDM

-1325 GIGPPPPLIP
+1325 GIGSPPPLIP
-1335 SRPGPPPGTTL
+1335 SRPGPPPGTSL
-1346 QCSTPDLKPRVSEA
+1346 RCSTPDVSLKPRVSES

-1389 VSTYSGN
+1389 ITTYSGN

-1410 YSDYFVIGTTHLAHV
+1410 YSDYFVM
-1425 TWRPSA
+1425 
-1431 EVAACRTKH
+1431 
-1440 SVAWSVWCS
+1440 
-1449 SPPPCCL
+1449 SPPSSYRSPSWMSYPPEPEDL
-1456 HLLYSIDA
+1456 PRQWNDTPNSRHL
-1464 DPHISHSRPPVLCS
+1464 
-1478 LTRQNSQNHETLS
+1478 ET
-1491 HSSRCKDRHCTARG
+1491 
-1505 PSHSWTPCSLDG
+1505 
-1517 EGEYSRQRTA
+1517 
-1527 VCRPAH
+1527 
-1533 HHTLM
+1533 
-1538 STAVPQPWPAICP
+1538 IC
-1551 FFGLDRNHP
+1551 
-1560 GLPLVH
+1560 
-1566 QEARKAELTSNCAFV
+1566 
-1581 SVF
+1581 

>member
-1 MKANDLRF
+1 MSRDPAAWLGQQRGRGLR
-9 LAVCAYV
+9 
-16 CQSEGGF
+16 Q
-23 YESLREAEI
+23 
-32 PQEPGAP
+32 P
-39 SSPTS
+39 
-44 TPGTEDREESG
+44 
-55 SDASLG
+55 
-61 PWSEVFAKAGAAV
+61 
-74 WTETEAVR
+74 
-82 TGGKDRASAEM
+82 
-93 GVVTGTGAWAEAG
+93 
-106 WRSVEAKES
+106 
-115 DRPSREA
+115 
-122 EWPGPEHLK
+122 
-131 LGGEI
+131 
-136 QREQA
+136 A
-141 AFSSVLTVVSE
+141 AFSSVPTMLEETV
-152 TAELQ
+152 ELG
-157 APAAAKPLGLLSK
+157 KPLGLLSK
-170 AAWTKSLSSVASKA
+170 AAWAKSSSLSSSK
-184 SSPSPAKALALTSS
+184 TSS
-198 TAPSSSSSPAFV
+198 STTKSSTLPSSSSPSNPPASKRD
-210 NGSQTEASVN
+210 SQTARPDN
-220 VSVVAG
+220 VSLVVV
-226 NISSSN
+226 NSNSSSSN
-232 ISLEESL
+232 SSSTLEESV

-266 ANVTSPFSTY
+266 ANVTSPFSTH
-276 QWNTTMPVRTRNTSR
+276 QWNTTMPVRTRNTSQP
-291 LTTTAA
+291 TTTSP
-297 TTTTALPTT
+297 TTMSTSPPPAYTT
-306 STSTVPV
+306 STLPL
-313 STTTKPQTESS
+313 STTARAPTPPESTTVSHS
-324 TPVLI
+324 TS
-329 TIQDTVTNDS
+329 QDTVTNDS
-339 FQLTTV
+339 LQLTTV

-353 TFTVSSTEMT
+353 TLTVTAAAMVT
-363 TPEATTATV
+363 QAATTGST
-372 VTVSTNTTPPT
+372 VTVSPNTTAATTSQQTTSLKPT
-383 ASTTQENLI
+383 PAATT
-392 VITTTTAQPTTT
+392 QPTTT
-404 STTTT
+404 STTTPATTTTTTTTTTTSTTTTTTTMAPTTTTTTTTAPPPTTTTTTT
-409 PAPTTTVPP
+409 PAPTTTVAPTTTTTTTTTTTKAPTTTLFIPMETMSPP
-418 TTTTLTTLSSHYTTL
+418 TTTTTEAPSS
-433 TTTTLQPSTTT
+433 
-444 TVLSTTTKTPNT
+444 
-456 TVFIPVQ
+456 
-463 TAPPPT
+463 
-469 IQTPSTTSTEE
+469 TSAEE
-480 VPLPCNVTEKF
+480 GPLPCNVTEKY

-524 ALNDSSAVAQVERD
+524 ALNDSTAQAQVEHD

-558 VSSLVVQAMNAYGF
+558 ISSLVMEALHVYGF

-577 DIRQHTPLVKA
+577 DIRQHTPLVRA

-594 AWLPVPSI
+594 AWTPAPSV

-626 MLEQRL
+626 MLEHRL
-632 GNAFDEAQDK
+632 ENAFDEAQDK
-642 VLETYSRLSVEIQS
+642 VLETYNRLTVEIQS
-656 VSQEPGSP
+656 VSQESGSP
-664 SVTLVYLVKN
+664 SVSLVYVVKN
-674 EDTILNGTISSGLL
+674 QDAILNGTISSGLL

-700 FYPPLVIAEPLE
+700 FYPPMVIAEPLE

-719 TATRNYW
+719 MATKNYW

-755 ELFLVAGRQGSRAAR
+755 ELLQVAGRQGPRTARA
-770 SRRATTVGGYTVQM
+770 RRATTVGSYTVQM

-791 GPKNPAEMTYYTQ
+791 GPKNPAEMTYYAQ
-804 LNGEPISGTNA
+804 LNGAPITGSTA

-855 LVPVFLLMVVI
+855 LTPLFLLLVVI

-879 MFKTGAFRT
+879 IFKTGAFRS
-888 FKTRSKTSYRR
+888 FKTRSK
-899 EGSYHHQPVQ
+899 PVQ

-916 HLGRIGDEAVSV
+916 HMGRTGDETVSI

-938 VRDAPLTL
+938 VRDAPLSL
-946 SLDKKVHL
+946 SLDKKVHQ
-954 DGTGSKRPPS
+954 DGTASKRPPS

-971 RVSSEDGSV
+971 RLPSEEDGSV

-987 LNNSKSSSVRRTT
+987 LNTSKSSSARRTAT
-1000 TNSSKSGKEE
+1000 GSSSKNGKEE
-1010 LHKRSTIDPYEE
+1010 LHKRSTNDPYED

-1036 AQPTYSYASPSSRS
+1036 AQPTYSYPSSSSHS
-1050 QDSVVVNGE
+1050 QDSVVLNGE

-1088 EFSLSESLNHGYSHR
+1088 EFSLSETGSHGYG
-1103 ESRHNRHDSGV
+1103 RHDNRHGRHDNGV
-1114 KELKSMTAEEK
+1114 KEPMTAEEK

-1174 NNGYDGEP
+1174 NNGYDAEA

-1194 SSLGYGGGSTGTGN
+1194 SSLGYGGGSTGTG
-1208 SSIGVKAHR
+1208 SLGVKGHR

-1227 PSINEVR
+1227 PSIDEVR
-1234 SQMHMLLGNAFSLAP
+1234 TQMHMLLGNAFSLAP
-1249 PDHDPPSPPTNHR
+1249 PDHDPPSPPTNS
-1262 HHLHHAHSAYNPSHS
+1262 HHHHHHHAHRAYNPSHT

-1294 CGGRQRSLGFEDM
+1294 CGGRQRSLGYEDM

-1325 GIGPPPPLIP
+1325 GIGSPPPLIP
-1335 SRPGPPPGTTL
+1335 SRPGPPPGTSIRR
-1346 QCSTPDLKPRVSEA
+1346 STPDVSLKPRVSEA

-1366 QHNGAPYL
+1366 QLNGAPYL

-1389 VSTYSGN
+1389 ISTYSGN

-1410 YSDYFVIGTTHLAHV
+1410 YSDYFVM
-1425 TWRPSA
+1425 
-1431 EVAACRTKH
+1431 
-1440 SVAWSVWCS
+1440 
-1449 SPPPCCL
+1449 SPPSSYRSPSWMSYPPEPEDL
-1456 HLLYSIDA
+1456 PRQWSDTPNSRHL
-1464 DPHISHSRPPVLCS
+1464 
-1478 LTRQNSQNHETLS
+1478 ET
-1491 HSSRCKDRHCTARG
+1491 
-1505 PSHSWTPCSLDG
+1505 
-1517 EGEYSRQRTA
+1517 
-1527 VCRPAH
+1527 
-1533 HHTLM
+1533 
-1538 STAVPQPWPAICP
+1538 IC
-1551 FFGLDRNHP
+1551 
-1560 GLPLVH
+1560 
-1566 QEARKAELTSNCAFV
+1566 
-1581 SVF
+1581 

>member
-1 MKANDLRF
+1 MAPKHAPLSS
-9 LAVCAYV
+9 CG
-16 CQSEGGF
+16 SGGLGVGG
-23 YESLREAEI
+23 ERNREA
-32 PQEPGAP
+32 PC
-39 SSPTS
+39 SLSPTARMEDAVTVAACS
-44 TPGTEDREESG
+44 PGIGTGTRLLSGMLARRFATVGALLMLMAQSSMAADAGGAHRETGRQALFSLDLPVPSNLSAIPRTGHDRAGTENKEAFMG
-55 SDASLG
+55 GTDAG
-61 PWSEVFAKAGAAV
+61 PAARPDGKVFAEARTAV
-74 WTETEAVR
+74 WTETEAGLR
-82 TGGKDRASAEM
+82 TGAGGKVFA
-93 GVVTGTGAWAEAG
+93 GTGIITGTGAWAEVGAQ
-106 WRSVEAKES
+106 WRPV
-115 DRPSREA
+115 DREGGDLPSMPRA
-122 EWPGPEHLK
+122 PAAW
-131 LGGEI
+131 LGRQRLQTRGEG

-141 AFSSVLTVVSE
+141 ALSSVFTMLAE

-157 APAAAKPLGLLSK
+157 APAVGKPLGLLSK
-170 AAWTKSLSSVASKA
+170 AAWTKSTSSSSSKA
-184 SSPSPAKALALTSS
+184 SSSVTKASS
-198 TAPSSSSSPAFV
+198 LPSSSSPAV
-210 NGSQTEASVN
+210 NRASQTTGSDVTLLAFSN
-220 VSVVAG
+220 
-226 NISSSN
+226 SSSN
-232 ISLEESL
+232 GSSSSTLEEL
-239 SSLPAW
+239 VSSLPAW

-254 LSTVGDHDVTLP
+254 LSTVGDHDITLP
-266 ANVTSPFSTY
+266 ANVTSPFSTH
-276 QWNTTMPVRTRNTSR
+276 QWNTTVPVHTRNTSR
-291 LTTTAA
+291 HTTTSATTINTSSSPTIASTLPSFITERAQAPSESTTTSNNPSQDTVTNDSLGLTAVSMTTPSTTTAAVTADELMTQALTPGSAITLPPNSTAASTPQQTTSLNMTTGLTTKPTTTTSSTPAPTTTTSTTDPPTTTSTTTLAPTTATPTTTTTTTTTTTPATTTAA
-297 TTTTALPTT
+297 TTTT
-306 STSTVPV
+306 
-313 STTTKPQTESS
+313 
-324 TPVLI
+324 
-329 TIQDTVTNDS
+329 
-339 FQLTTV
+339 
-345 TTTTPSTT
+345 
-353 TFTVSSTEMT
+353 
-363 TPEATTATV
+363 
-372 VTVSTNTTPPT
+372 
-383 ASTTQENLI
+383 
-392 VITTTTAQPTTT
+392 TT

-409 PAPTTTVPP
+409 TTTRVPA
-418 TTTTLTTLSSHYTTL
+418 
-433 TTTTLQPSTTT
+433 
-444 TVLSTTTKTPNT
+444 T
-456 TVFIPVQ
+456 TVFIPVR
-463 TAPPPT
+463 TTPPPT
-469 IQTPSTTSTEE
+469 LTTDPPSSTSVEE
-480 VPLPCNVTEKF
+480 SPLPCNVTEKY
-491 WVRTVLSIELRRNRL
+491 WVKTVLSIELRRNRL

-524 ALNDSSAVAQVERD
+524 ALNDSNASAQVERD
-538 DCSPHNVTLGYYVT
+538 DCSPHNVTLAYFVT
-552 SGKTVF
+552 SGKTVYI
-558 VSSLVVQAMNAYGF
+558 SSLVVEALNVYGF

-594 AWLPVPSI
+594 TWLPTPSI

-608 VLRFVGPTDNIYS
+608 VLRFVGPADNIYS

-626 MLEQRL
+626 MVEQRL

-642 VLETYSRLSVEIQS
+642 VLETYNRLTVEIQS

-664 SVTLVYLVKN
+664 SVTLVYVVKN
-674 EDTILNGTISSGLL
+674 QDATLNGTVSSGLL
-688 NQLTAELVGYFL
+688 SQLTAELVGYFL

-712 YHNLNTS
+712 YHNLNVS
-719 TATRNYW
+719 MATKNYW

-755 ELFLVAGRQGSRAAR
+755 ELFLVAGRQGSQTAR

-791 GPKNPAEMTYYTQ
+791 GPKNPAEMTYYAQ
-804 LNGEPISGTNA
+804 LNGAPMSGTTA

-841 VVKTPPSNLWIMAV
+841 VVKTPPSNLWIMAI
-855 LVPVFLLMVVI
+855 LTPLFLLMVVI

-879 MFKTGAFRT
+879 IFKTGAFRT

-916 HLGRIGDEAVSV
+916 HMGRTDEAVS
-928 TKETLVLGLP
+928 
-938 VRDAPLTL
+938 
-946 SLDKKVHL
+946 
-954 DGTGSKRPPS
+954 DGTASKRPPS

-971 RVSSEDGSV
+971 RLPSEEDGSV

-987 LNNSKSSSVRRTT
+987 LNTSKSSSARRTT
-1000 TNSSKSGKEE
+1000 TGSSSKNGKEE
-1010 LHKRSTIDPYEE
+1010 LHKRSANDPYED

-1036 AQPTYSYASPSSRS
+1036 AQPTYSYPSSSSHS
-1050 QDSVVVNGE
+1050 QDSVVLNGE
-1059 ANHSGLKQ
+1059 VNHGGLKQ

-1088 EFSLSESLNHGYSHR
+1088 EFSLSESSSHGYSHR
-1103 ESRHNRHDSGV
+1103 DARHSRHNNGG
-1114 KELKSMTAEEK
+1114 KEPMTAEEK

-1208 SSIGVKAHR
+1208 GSLGVKAHR

-1227 PSINEVR
+1227 PSIDEVR
-1234 SQMHMLLGNAFSLAP
+1234 TQMHMLLGNAFSLAP
-1249 PDHDPPSPPTNHR
+1249 PDHDPPSPPTNSHR
-1262 HHLHHAHSAYNPSHS
+1262 HHHHHAHRAYNPSHT

-1294 CGGRQRSLGFEDM
+1294 CGGRQRSAGYEDM

-1325 GIGPPPPLIP
+1325 GIGSPPPLIP
-1335 SRPGPPPGTTL
+1335 SRPGPPPGTSL
-1346 QCSTPDLKPRVSEA
+1346 RCSTPDVSLKPRVSES

-1389 VSTYSGN
+1389 ITTYSGN

-1410 YSDYFVIGTTHLAHV
+1410 YSDYFVM
-1425 TWRPSA
+1425 
-1431 EVAACRTKH
+1431 
-1440 SVAWSVWCS
+1440 
-1449 SPPPCCL
+1449 SPPSSYRSPSWMS
-1456 HLLYSIDA
+1456 Y
-1464 DPHISHSRPPVLCS
+1464 PPEPEDLPRQWND
-1478 LTRQNSQNHETLS
+1478 TPQNSRHLET
-1491 HSSRCKDRHCTARG
+1491 
-1505 PSHSWTPCSLDG
+1505 
-1517 EGEYSRQRTA
+1517 
-1527 VCRPAH
+1527 
-1533 HHTLM
+1533 
-1538 STAVPQPWPAICP
+1538 IC
-1551 FFGLDRNHP
+1551 
-1560 GLPLVH
+1560 
-1566 QEARKAELTSNCAFV
+1566 
-1581 SVF
+1581 